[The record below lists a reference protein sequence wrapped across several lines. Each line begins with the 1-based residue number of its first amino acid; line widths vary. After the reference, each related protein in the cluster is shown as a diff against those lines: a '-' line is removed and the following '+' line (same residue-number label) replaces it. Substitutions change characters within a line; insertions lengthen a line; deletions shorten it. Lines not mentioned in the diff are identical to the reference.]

1 MKKYLFF
8 DIDGTLTN
16 ANPGGIVT
24 ESTKRTLKKLK
35 ENGHFI
41 AIATG
46 RANYFAIDFAKEN
59 GFENMVSDGGNG
71 LMINNE
77 VQEIEPLDFTTCN
90 QIIDECLKA
99 DIPFAVAINN
109 EATLYSNYPKE
120 IKMQMPGTLHQDTNI
135 DFHQVN
141 AIYKIFIG
149 CTIEQEA
156 KIPSILKLPFM
167 RYLADHVIIE
177 PMDKYKG
184 IKKMVTLVG
193 GKEEDIV
200 VFGDGKNDYSMMKE
214 APMSIAMGN
223 AIDEVKEIA
232 TFVTKSNVEDGIEYA
247 CKHFG
252 WM

>member
-24 ESTKRTLKKLK
+24 ESTKETLKKLQ

-59 GFENMVSDGGNG
+59 GFKNMVSDGGNG

-77 VQEIEPLDFTTCN
+77 VFDIEPLDFTICN
-90 QIIDECLKA
+90 EIIDECLKA
-99 DIPFAVAINN
+99 NIPFAVAIGN
-109 EATLYSNYPKE
+109 ENILYSNYPGE
-120 IKMQMPGTLHQDTNI
+120 ITMQTPGQIQQDLTM
-135 DFHQVN
+135 DFHQVK
-141 AIYKIFIG
+141 AIYKIFVS
-149 CTIEQEA
+149 CTLEQE
-156 KIPSILKLPFM
+156 KLIPSILKLPFM
-167 RYLADHVIIE
+167 RYLDDHVIIE
-177 PMDKYKG
+177 PMEKYKG
-184 IKKMVTLVG
+184 IKKMVSLVG

-200 VFGDGKNDYSMMKE
+200 VFGDGKNDYSMMKA

-223 AIDEVKEIA
+223 AIDELKEIA
-232 TFVTKSNVEDGIEYA
+232 TFVTKSNTEDGITYA

-252 WM
+252 WI